1 MLTGCRFQYPYT
13 KLFLAGRRAEQQ
25 FALYK
30 WFMTNLDLLI
40 VTNECVVLPRS
51 RRLDMRLVQFPPIW
65 ALTNTETKWQI
76 FALFADLID
85 WFCCNKFY
93 FLSLFSLKS
102 RSHNF
107 MMHHFFITHYKLL
120 AAFCSLGYY
129 DFICMLTPYAV
140 HSLLYYT
147 SSFFFS
153 DG

>member
-1 MLTGCRFQYPYT
+1 MPTGYRFQYPYT
-13 KLFLAGRRAEQQ
+13 KLFLAGKRAEQQ

-85 WFCCNKFY
+85 SICFNMFY
-93 FLSLFSLKS
+93 FSPPIFCLKS
-102 RSHNF
+102 RSHDFMTHNF
-107 MMHHFFITHYKLL
+107 FMKKFYTLQTTGGFLFIPVIMILFVCQHL
-120 AAFCSLGYY
+120 F
-129 DFICMLTPYAV
+129 
-140 HSLLYYT
+140 
-147 SSFFFS
+147 
-153 DG
+153 

>member
-1 MLTGCRFQYPYT
+1 MYKWWVIRSWLLLHSKKRDVKKHIRKISPHEPFPMPTGYRFQYPYT

-85 WFCCNKFY
+85 WFCCNQFY
-93 FLSLFSLKS
+93 FPSLF
-102 RSHNF
+102 F
-107 MMHHFFITHYKLL
+107 
-120 AAFCSLGYY
+120 
-129 DFICMLTPYAV
+129 PEE
-140 HSLLYYT
+140 
-147 SSFFFS
+147 
-153 DG
+153 